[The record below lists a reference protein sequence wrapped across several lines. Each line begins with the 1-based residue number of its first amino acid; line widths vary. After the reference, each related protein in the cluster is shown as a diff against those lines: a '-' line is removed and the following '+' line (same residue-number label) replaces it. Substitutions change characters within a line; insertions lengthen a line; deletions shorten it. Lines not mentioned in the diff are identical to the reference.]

1 MGAVSDDH
9 GETFHQGIPKLK
21 TGTVQNEVQIYWLA
35 TAGVI
40 TETPTAEHTCKTPKK
55 RK

>member
-9 GETFHQGIPKLK
+9 GEMFHQGIPKFK

-35 TAGVI
+35 TARVI
-40 TETPTAEHTCKTPKK
+40 TETPTAEHKTPKK